1 MTKTEITEML
11 RKQDATV
18 TFTVKD
24 GTQRV
29 MRCTLRPDALP
40 EMITESTR
48 TSTERRESDSTIAV
62 WATQHMQKKSLMT
75 LSPAYLAQPLEKAW
89 V

>member
-1 MTKTEITEML
+1 MQMTKTEITEML

-18 TFTVKD
+18 TFTKKD

-29 MRCTLRPDALP
+29 MRCTLRPEALP

-62 WATQHMQKKSLMT
+62 WDLDLGAWRSFRLDSLVEI
-75 LSPAYLAQPLEKAW
+75 A
-89 V
+89 

>member
-1 MTKTEITEML
+1 MTKTELTEML

-18 TFTVKD
+18 TFTKKD

-62 WATQHMQKKSLMT
+62 WDLDLGAWRSFRLDSLVEI
-75 LSPAYLAQPLEKAW
+75 A
-89 V
+89 

>member
-1 MTKTEITEML
+1 MQMTKTEITEML
-11 RKQDATV
+11 RKQDAKV
-18 TFTVKD
+18 TFTKKD

-62 WATQHMQKKSLMT
+62 WDLDLGAWRSFRLDSLVEI
-75 LSPAYLAQPLEKAW
+75 A
-89 V
+89 

>member
-11 RKQDATV
+11 RKQDVTV
-18 TFTVKD
+18 TFTKKD

-48 TSTERRESDSTIAV
+48 TSTERRESDSMIAV
-62 WATQHMQKKSLMT
+62 WDLDLGAWRSFRLDSLV
-75 LSPAYLAQPLEKAW
+75 KI

>member
-1 MTKTEITEML
+1 MQMTKTEITEML
-11 RKQDATV
+11 RKQDVTV
-18 TFTVKD
+18 TFTKKD

-48 TSTERRESDSTIAV
+48 TSTERRESDSMIAV
-62 WATQHMQKKSLMT
+62 WDLDLGAWRSFRLDSLV
-75 LSPAYLAQPLEKAW
+75 KI

>member
-1 MTKTEITEML
+1 MQMTKTELTEML

-18 TFTVKD
+18 TFTKKD

-62 WATQHMQKKSLMT
+62 WDLDLGAWRSFRLDSLVEI
-75 LSPAYLAQPLEKAW
+75 A
-89 V
+89 

>member
-1 MTKTEITEML
+1 MTKTEITEIL

-18 TFTVKD
+18 TFTKKD

-62 WATQHMQKKSLMT
+62 WDLDLGAWRSFRLDSLVEI
-75 LSPAYLAQPLEKAW
+75 A
-89 V
+89 

>member
-11 RKQDATV
+11 RKQDVTV
-18 TFTVKD
+18 TFTKKD

-29 MRCTLRPDALP
+29 MRCTLRPEALP

-62 WATQHMQKKSLMT
+62 WDLDLGAWRSFRLDSLVEI
-75 LSPAYLAQPLEKAW
+75 A
-89 V
+89 

>member
-11 RKQDATV
+11 RKQDAKV
-18 TFTVKD
+18 TFTKKD

-62 WATQHMQKKSLMT
+62 WDLDLGAWRSFRLDSLVEI
-75 LSPAYLAQPLEKAW
+75 A
-89 V
+89 

>member
-1 MTKTEITEML
+1 MQMTKTEITEML

-18 TFTVKD
+18 TFTKKD

-62 WATQHMQKKSLMT
+62 WDLDLGAWRSFRLDSLVEI
-75 LSPAYLAQPLEKAW
+75 A
-89 V
+89 

>member
-1 MTKTEITEML
+1 MQMTKTEITEML
-11 RKQDATV
+11 RKQDVTV
-18 TFTVKD
+18 TFTKKD

-29 MRCTLRPDALP
+29 MRCTLRPEALP

-62 WATQHMQKKSLMT
+62 WDLDLGAWRSFRLDSLVEI
-75 LSPAYLAQPLEKAW
+75 A
-89 V
+89 

>member
-18 TFTVKD
+18 TFTKKD

-62 WATQHMQKKSLMT
+62 WDLDLGAWRSFRLDSLVEI
-75 LSPAYLAQPLEKAW
+75 A
-89 V
+89 

>member
-1 MTKTEITEML
+1 MQMTKTEITEIL

-18 TFTVKD
+18 TFTKKD

-62 WATQHMQKKSLMT
+62 WDLDLGAWRSFRLDSLVEI
-75 LSPAYLAQPLEKAW
+75 A
-89 V
+89 